1 MLSLFRSR
9 RPRNSRNEKRKNHC
23 RPRLEALED
32 RVVPAFN
39 LALVNNAATLNVTPM
54 TDASGTTFTATGAG
68 ATLNVADVLTALNAG
83 DVVVDSGS
91 TGAEAGNIT
100 VNADLAY
107 TDPAA
112 HSLTLQTG
120 SGTGVVGNIDL
131 NAALTSTGAVTVKAG
146 AATAAGTS
154 VTVTLG
160 DAFAVTAG
168 TDVSIVGRAG
178 EDDTLHGP
186 NIGTTF
192 TITGSGSGSGRKANI
207 EKPGAFHEVEN
218 PGGGGGNDRF
228 GPGSSTAFIQSIDGG
243 DGIDTLDV
251 GHSGGVINVTGPSSS
266 GFSGSVP
273 GFVDSFTNIDTQGAI
288 VFAIPIKRGA
298 PDLPPD
304 DDPEDPNDP

>member
-54 TDASGTTFTATGAG
+54 TDAS

-146 AATAAGTS
+146 AAT
-154 VTVTLG
+154 
-160 DAFAVTAG
+160 
-168 TDVSIVGRAG
+168 
-178 EDDTLHGP
+178 
-186 NIGTTF
+186 
-192 TITGSGSGSGRKANI
+192 
-207 EKPGAFHEVEN
+207 
-218 PGGGGGNDRF
+218 
-228 GPGSSTAFIQSIDGG
+228 
-243 DGIDTLDV
+243 
-251 GHSGGVINVTGPSSS
+251 
-266 GFSGSVP
+266 
-273 GFVDSFTNIDTQGAI
+273 
-288 VFAIPIKRGA
+288 
-298 PDLPPD
+298 
-304 DDPEDPNDP
+304 

>member
-23 RPRLEALED
+23 WPRLEALED

-39 LALVNNAATLNVTPM
+39 LVLGSAATTGVT
-54 TDASGTTFTATGAG
+54 SSLVGNETTFTATATG
-68 ATLNVADVLTALNAG
+68 ATLNVADVLAELNLG
-83 DVVVDSGS
+83 HDVVVDSGS
-91 TGAEAGNIT
+91 TGSEAGNIT

-160 DAFAVTAG
+160 DAFAVTDG
-168 TDVSIVGRAG
+168 TAVSIVGRVGA
-178 EDDTLHGP
+178 DDTLQGP
-186 NIGTTF
+186 DIGTTF
-192 TITGSGSGSGRKANI
+192 TITGSGSGTVGNANI
-207 EKPGAFHEVEN
+207 ETPVAFSEFEN
-218 PGGGGGNDRF
+218 LKGGTGNDRF
-228 GPGSSTAFIQSIDGG
+228 VIGSATAFIQS
-243 DGIDTLDV
+243 
-251 GHSGGVINVTGPSSS
+251 
-266 GFSGSVP
+266 
-273 GFVDSFTNIDTQGAI
+273 
-288 VFAIPIKRGA
+288 
-298 PDLPPD
+298 
-304 DDPEDPNDP
+304 